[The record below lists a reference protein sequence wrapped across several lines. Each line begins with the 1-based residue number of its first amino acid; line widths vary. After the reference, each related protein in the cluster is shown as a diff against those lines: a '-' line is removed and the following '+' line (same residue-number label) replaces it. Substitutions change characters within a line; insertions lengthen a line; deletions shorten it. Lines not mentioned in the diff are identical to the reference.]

1 MNPIQKAIMDVKYKI
16 PPHILQAAFVHREF
30 GHRPLPVDVDALIRD
45 RVINARV
52 MVDCNLVGGQQV
64 VIPLSTV
71 APEYLD
77 PRTIVYRIPKSLTQG
92 RSITRVL
99 AMGVGLGTI
108 ASNIVNRN
116 SYGYSAV
123 LDAADAVVDSHAP
136 VPMVSTAYL
145 RLIAENVVMVTE
157 MVALPSNV
165 ELRCFLEND
174 EDFSQLRTTAYPKF
188 SRLVELAV
196 KAYIYNELSIPIG
209 QGQLVGGMELGK
221 FREVVDGYADANE
234 LYDTYLQE
242 TWTKVALFNDGTSRE
257 RHLRLISG
265 GRR

>member
-16 PPHILQAAFVHREF
+16 PPQILQAAFVHREF
-30 GHRPLPVDVDALIRD
+30 GHRPLPTDVDALIRD

-52 MVDCNLVGGQQV
+52 MVDCNLLGGQQV

-77 PRTIVYRIPKSLTQG
+77 PRTVVYRIPKSLTQG
-92 RSITRVL
+92 RSITRPL
-99 AMGVGLGTI
+99 SMGVGLGTV
-108 ASNIVNRN
+108 ASNIMNRN

-123 LDAADAVVDSHAP
+123 LDGADAVVDSHAP
-136 VPMVSTAYL
+136 IPMVSTANL
-145 RLIAENVVMVTE
+145 RMIAENVVMVTE
-157 MVALPSNV
+157 MVALPSNI
-165 ELRCFLEND
+165 ELRCYIEND
-174 EDFSQLRTTAYPKF
+174 EDFSSLRTTAFPKF

-196 KAYIYNELSIPIG
+196 KAYIYNELSIPMG

-221 FREVVDGYADANE
+221 FREIIDGYADANE
-234 LYDTYLQE
+234 MYDTYLQE
-242 TWTKVALFNDGTSRE
+242 TWNKVATFTDANSRE
-257 RHLRLISG
+257 RHLRLVSG